1 MLKKTFTIFMI
12 MLVLLAS
19 AGPAAA
25 ESPVITASAGILMD
39 AASGQVYYAKKCDAR
54 REPASL
60 TKIMTAVLAI
70 EYGRMGD
77 VVTVSRRAASI
88 SMGQDIGLR
97 SGDRLTL
104 ENLVKAALI
113 CSAND
118 STVAI
123 AEHIAGSE
131 EEFIHMMN
139 AKALLVGAYNTRFA
153 NTNGYHH
160 PNHYTTARD
169 LALITRYALGI
180 GKFRELVGTKETTMR
195 WEDGR
200 EKVIRNTNGLLR
212 DGSFQGVYGVKTGT
226 TPRAGGCLI
235 TAAGRGE
242 RNLITVVL
250 HSRSRYQDTVRLLDY
265 GFNHVV
271 RVSLCR
277 AAEEMD
283 RPQVAGGVLPEVPA
297 VTVEQVEVLL
307 AEEQLA
313 GIKKEIKLDAPLHA
327 PVRRGQRLGQAIYK
341 LEGNELARVELVS
354 AQDVPKPGV
363 LARIYNALDF

>member
-1 MLKKTFTIFMI
+1 MLKKTFTIIVI
-12 MLVLLAS
+12 MLVRLVFVP
-19 AGPAAA
+19 PAAA
-25 ESPVITASAGILMD
+25 EAPVITASAGILMD
-39 AASGQVYYAKKCDAR
+39 AASGQVYYAKKGDAR

-113 CSAND
+113 YSAND
-118 STVAI
+118 SAVAI

-131 EEFIHMMN
+131 EGFIRMMN
-139 AKALLVGAYNTRFA
+139 AKALLLGACNTRFA

-169 LALITRYALGI
+169 LALITRYALSI
-180 GKFRELVGTKETTMR
+180 GKFRELVGTKEATMR

-200 EKVIRNTNGLLR
+200 EKIIRNTNGLLR
-212 DGSFQGVYGVKTGT
+212 DGFEGVYGVKTGT
-226 TPRAGGCLI
+226 TPRAGDCLI
-235 TAAGRGE
+235 TAACRGE

-250 HSRSRYQDTVRLLDY
+250 RSRSRYSDTVKLLDY

-271 RVSLCR
+271 RTSLCR
-277 AAEEMD
+277 AEEEMD
-283 RPQVAGGVLPEVPA
+283 RPKVVGGVLPEVPA
-297 VTVEQVEVLL
+297 VTVEQVEVFL
-307 AEEQLA
+307 AEDQLA
-313 GIKKEIKLDAPLHA
+313 GIKKEIKLDAPLQA
-327 PVRRGQRLGQAIYK
+327 PVRRGQRLGQALYT
-341 LEGNELARVELVS
+341 LEGKELARVELVS